1 MAITYEYDSVGN
13 INKLTFGGSDSIT
26 YSYDKLYNPISIK
39 DGLGEI
45 VYEYDK
51 LSRVTKR
58 KDVFGNELKY
68 EYDEVGRLTTLT
80 YPDGK
85 AVYYEYNSDDQ
96 LVKITDFNGK
106 ATIYEYD
113 NLSNLSKITYPN
125 GFYTSYE
132 YDSNH
137 KLIKLQ
143 NFDKSGKM
151 VTANT
156 LTRNSVGDI
165 TDIERVDAIAPNLDN
180 IVSTNFTVNEANQI
194 TANGNDIFT
203 YDENGN
209 LLTYKIGDKAI
220 SLTYNN
226 RDKLTSA
233 TIGSDTFSYGYDG
246 EGNRVEVTKNGVTKR
261 LVIDNVLGLQKPL
274 AQTDEN
280 GNIEKYYIYGN
291 GLVYAINAD
300 GTMEIYLYDYKG
312 STTAVINEN
321 GDILNA
327 YTYSAYGK
335 VLGSKESI
343 ENSYKYLGQYGVI
356 TDSDSLIYVRARYY
370 SPDLGRWTQLDAK
383 RGAIT
388 NPLSLNRY
396 ALNEGDGVNYI
407 DINGF
412 ERVKN
417 KQKVPVVQSIKFIK
431 EFLDTEFTRNSYNY
445 QKIKNAMSKKQNWK
459 KLTNLQKKS
468 ARIEANFTKKVLKA

>member
-1 MAITYEYDSVGN
+1 MH
-13 INKLTFGGSDSIT
+13 
-26 YSYDKLYNPISIK
+26 
-39 DGLGEI
+39 
-45 VYEYDK
+45 
-51 LSRVTKR
+51 
-58 KDVFGNELKY
+58 
-68 EYDEVGRLTTLT
+68 
-80 YPDGK
+80 
-85 AVYYEYNSDDQ
+85 YEYNSDDQ

-106 ATIYEYD
+106 ETIYEYD

-143 NFDKSGKM
+143 NFDKSGKV

-220 SLTYNN
+220 SLTYNS

-291 GLVYAINAD
+291 GWFMLLMQM
-300 GTMEIYLYDYKG
+300 GLWKSIYMTIKG
-312 STTAVINEN
+312 STT
-321 GDILNA
+321 G
-327 YTYSAYGK
+327 
-335 VLGSKESI
+335 
-343 ENSYKYLGQYGVI
+343 
-356 TDSDSLIYVRARYY
+356 RYY
-370 SPDLGRWTQLDAK
+370 E
-383 RGAIT
+383 
-388 NPLSLNRY
+388 NRRY
-396 ALNEGDGVNYI
+396 
-407 DINGF
+407 F
-412 ERVKN
+412 
-417 KQKVPVVQSIKFIK
+417 
-431 EFLDTEFTRNSYNY
+431 
-445 QKIKNAMSKKQNWK
+445 
-459 KLTNLQKKS
+459 
-468 ARIEANFTKKVLKA
+468 